1 MRGRATSFHGTMTL
15 LNSPF
20 YVVLCVFVGVIVLL
34 GIITSCLYMNDALC
48 TLLSAFTCH
57 FEDYDEENM
66 ITVEEVNDRL
76 ENNAQP
82 SAAQAY
88 KTSSENTNGRR

>member
-1 MRGRATSFHGTMTL
+1 MRGTVTSFNGIMTIMT
-15 LNSPF
+15 SPF
-20 YVVLCVFVGVIVLL
+20 YVVLCVFVGVIVVL

-48 TLLSAFTCH
+48 TLLYAFTCR

-66 ITVEEVNDRL
+66 IAVEEVNDRL

-82 SAAQAY
+82 SAAQTY
-88 KTSSENTNGRR
+88 KTSSENTNDRR